1 MSSRT
6 SFTVETNGQALIV
19 NIAGSG
25 AQATPVL
32 YSDAATTAAVTL
44 PHTITAN
51 TTYYLKNEDGG
62 SFTVSVKQLD
72 GTELWG
78 RSEQIRAGSPV
89 SIDPLP
95 SVAQLA
101 ADSTVSLATEPTGT
115 VGRSLPRMG
124 TTFANI
130 SALTSGTMMLT
141 AVELSAGAVVSNLTY
156 HSATTA
162 AGTPTNYWF
171 ALYTSARELCGQTA
185 DQTSSAWAAN
195 TSKTLALTTPYTVP
209 RPGLYYAAIMV
220 AASSVPSLFG
230 IASSTFPHVPAPITN
245 GNSSTS
251 LTTTAP
257 ATAGALSGVG
267 NVPWVYLT

>member
-1 MSSRT
+1 MGVSQITIQPQGQVLSVTLTAPGSATEDFHLNASLSS
-6 SFTVETNGQALIV
+6 
-19 NIAGSG
+19 
-25 AQATPVL
+25 
-32 YSDAATTAAVTL
+32 AVTF
-44 PHTITAN
+44 PYTVTAD
-51 TTYYLKNEDGG
+51 TTLYTAHDGNY
-62 SFTVSVKQLD
+62 TLSVKQLD
-72 GTELWG
+72 GTELRG
-78 RSEQIRAGSPV
+78 DVVRLGMDV
-89 SIDPLP
+89 PLV
-95 SVAQLA
+95 VAPQPTAAQVA